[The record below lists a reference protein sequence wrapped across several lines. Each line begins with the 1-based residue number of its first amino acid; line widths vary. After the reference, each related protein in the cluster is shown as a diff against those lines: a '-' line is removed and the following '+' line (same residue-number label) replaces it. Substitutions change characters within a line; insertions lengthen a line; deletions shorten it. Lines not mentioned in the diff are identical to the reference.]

1 MELVI
6 LLLLLGLLPA
16 AVALGKGRNFL
27 LWWLY
32 GILLLPF
39 AIFHAIAMKPAE
51 RNLIFYGRRYCPHC
65 ELIIDVQ
72 ATRCEHCQQDVPPVK
87 PSE

>member
-1 MELVI
+1 MELI
-6 LLLLLGLLPA
+6 IIMLLLGLLPA
-16 AVALGKGRNFL
+16 TIAMGKGRNFL

-32 GILLLPF
+32 GSVLFIF
-39 AIFHAIAMKPAE
+39 AIFHAIAAKPAE

-65 ELIIDVQ
+65 EQIIEVD
-72 ATRCEHCQQDVPPVK
+72 ARTCLHCQQAVPPVT